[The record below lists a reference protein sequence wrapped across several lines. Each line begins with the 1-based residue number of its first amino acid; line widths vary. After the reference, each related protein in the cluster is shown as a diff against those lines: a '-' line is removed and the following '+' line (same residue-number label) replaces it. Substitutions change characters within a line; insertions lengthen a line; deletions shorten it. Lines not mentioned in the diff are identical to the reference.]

1 MINAIIK
8 DGDIMKKM
16 PYIIAF
22 FFFIIDLVSKQL
34 ITHFL
39 KLSDSIKVI
48 NNFFYITYVQN
59 KGAAWSILED
69 QRILL
74 LIISVLAL
82 FLINKFMN
90 KEEINKIESISYGMI
105 IGGIIGNLFD
115 RIIYS
120 YVIDFLDF
128 RIFGYHYPVF
138 NLADSFI
145 VIGIIMMIILT
156 IRKEY
161 HERNNSRRK

>member
-1 MINAIIK
+1 
-8 DGDIMKKM
+8 MKKK

-22 FFFIIDLVSKQL
+22 LFFIIDLFSKQL
-34 ITHFL
+34 ISHL
-39 KLSDSIKVI
+39 MNVGDSIKLI
-48 NNFFYITYVQN
+48 NNFFYITFVHN

-74 LIISVLAL
+74 LIISVIVL

-90 KEEINKIESISYGMI
+90 KEELNKLEIFSYGMI

-115 RIIYS
+115 RVFYG
-120 YVIDFLDF
+120 YVIDFIDLK
-128 RIFGYHYPVF
+128 ILGYNYPVF
-138 NLADSFI
+138 NLADTFI
-145 VIGIIMMIILT
+145 VIGIIFMGIIT

-161 HERNNSRRK
+161 YERNKSR

>member
-1 MINAIIK
+1 
-8 DGDIMKKM
+8 MKKK

-22 FFFIIDLVSKQL
+22 LFFILDLISKQV
-34 ITHFL
+34 IVHVMNVGQ
-39 KLSDSIKVI
+39 SVKVI
-48 NNFFYITYVQN
+48 NKFFYITYAQN

-74 LIISVLAL
+74 LIISVVVL

-90 KEEINKIESISYGMI
+90 KEELSNIECFSYGMI
-105 IGGIIGNLFD
+105 IGGILGNLFD
-115 RIIYS
+115 RVVNS

-128 RIFGYHYPVF
+128 KLFGYDYPVF

-145 VIGIIMMIILT
+145 VIGIIIMIIIS

-161 HERNNSRRK
+161 HERSKSRKR

>member
-1 MINAIIK
+1 
-8 DGDIMKKM
+8 MKKR

-22 FFFIIDLVSKQL
+22 LFFIIDLISKLL
-34 ITHFL
+34 ISNL
-39 KLSDSIKVI
+39 LELGKSIKII
-48 NNFFYITYVQN
+48 NNFFYITHVRN
-59 KGAAWSILED
+59 FGAAWSILED

-74 LIISVLAL
+74 LIISVIVL

-90 KEEINKIESISYGMI
+90 KEELSKLENISYGMI

-120 YVIDFLDF
+120 YVIDFIDF
-128 RIFGYHYPVF
+128 RIFGYNYPVF
-138 NLADSFI
+138 NLADTFI
-145 VIGIIMMIILT
+145 VIGIIIMVIIT

-161 HERNNSRRK
+161 HERNNSRK

>member
-1 MINAIIK
+1 MN
-8 DGDIMKKM
+8 KK

-22 FFFIIDLVSKQL
+22 FFFMIDLFSKQIID
-34 ITHFL
+34 
-39 KLSDSIKVI
+39 KLMSVGESIKVI
-48 NNFFYITYVQN
+48 NNFFYITYTHN

-74 LIISVLAL
+74 LIISVIVL

-90 KEEINKIESISYGMI
+90 KEKLNKLESLSYGMI
-105 IGGIIGNLFD
+105 IGGIVGNLFD
-115 RIIYS
+115 RIVFG

-128 RIFGYHYPVF
+128 KLFGYNYPIF
-138 NLADSFI
+138 NLADTFI
-145 VIGIIMMIILT
+145 VIGIGIMIIIS

-161 HERNNSRRK
+161 HERNSSR